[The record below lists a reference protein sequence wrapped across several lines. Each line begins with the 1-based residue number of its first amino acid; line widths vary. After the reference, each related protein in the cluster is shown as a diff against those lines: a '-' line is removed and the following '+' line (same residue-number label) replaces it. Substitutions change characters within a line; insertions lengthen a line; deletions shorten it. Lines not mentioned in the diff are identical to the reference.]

1 MDSCMKTSKWKS
13 NVDLQLFSV
22 KGIAFEF
29 LGLNLTGFLFLSA
42 YSSAGYFKG
51 GDNGWPFSGD
61 ITKQDL
67 FFAYHAVAITILTII

>member
-1 MDSCMKTSKWKS
+1 MKTIKWKS
-13 NVDLQLFSV
+13 KEDNFYNSV

-51 GDNGWPFSGD
+51 GGEDNGKWPFTGD
-61 ITKQDL
+61 I
-67 FFAYHAVAITILTII
+67 AI

>member
-1 MDSCMKTSKWKS
+1 MKSLDGYILLLGHWVFMVNCMKTIKWKS
-13 NVDLQLFSV
+13 NEDNFYISV

-51 GDNGWPFSGD
+51 GG
-61 ITKQDL
+61 Q
-67 FFAYHAVAITILTII
+67 